1 MSSHEREDMRATK
14 SVLAMTVLTLTL
26 FAALPANAALF
37 QRHSDGSV
45 SIDPLL
51 CLTNY
56 QVRQAVAARGF
67 THIFLNAPIET
78 QIQVKATRGGT
89 VYLID
94 FDRCA
99 GQIDG
104 IQRLR

>member
-1 MSSHEREDMRATK
+1 MNSFTRVATWA
-14 SVLAMTVLTLTL
+14 LALAIALGVS
-26 FAALPANAALF
+26 LPANAGLF
-37 QRHSDGSV
+37 HRHSDGSYT
-45 SIDPLL
+45 IDPLL
-51 CLTNY
+51 CMTDY

-78 QIQVKATRGGT
+78 QIQVKATRGGA

-104 IQRLR
+104 IERLR

>member
-1 MSSHEREDMRATK
+1 MRRHTRIT
-14 SVLAMTVLTLTL
+14 SCTLALALALCTT
-26 FAALPANAALF
+26 LPANAGLF
-37 QRHSDGSV
+37 HRHSDGSYT
-45 SIDPLL
+45 IDPLL
-51 CLTNY
+51 CMTDY

-78 QIQVKATRGGT
+78 QIQVKATRGGA

-104 IQRLR
+104 IERLR